1 MKCIFILLFDVNLF
15 ENSFHCS
22 ELSVNPNLIL
32 IITYQDVVLYDVS
45 RWIFQLSFLK
55 PITRFNQIFCITTQ
69 SLYII
74 NKLEC
79 SYVKNEYVDQ
89 YHPKGR
95 YFFMST
101 LHILSYDT
109 SKIALLVKTNTII
122 KHIYGCYSTLLIPAD
137 RKMLQH
143 LFVLLCMDWQVVIS
157 NHLCFF
163 QYQFNT

>member
-1 MKCIFILLFDVNLF
+1 MKCIFIFDVNLF

-22 ELSVNPNLIL
+22 ELSVNPNSIL

-45 RWIFQLSFLK
+45 RWIFQLSLLK
-55 PITRFNQIFCITTQ
+55 PITRFNQIFCITMQ
-69 SLYII
+69 SLFII

-79 SYVKNEYVDQ
+79 QYVKNQHVDQ
-89 YHPKGR
+89 YHPNGR

-109 SKIALLVKTNTII
+109 SKIALLVKTNTNI
-122 KHIYGCYSTLLIPAD
+122 KLIYGCYCSLLIPAD

-143 LFVLLCMDWQVVIS
+143 LFVLLYIWTGK
-157 NHLCFF
+157 L
-163 QYQFNT
+163 